1 MTQIHVCHRVS
12 VNIAKSSARGPHRV
26 CIDQREGAICPRE
39 SKFSTNFEKL
49 TLGSPGSSLGFIVG
63 RREEKI
69 WLNLRRVIDL
79 PPQLY
84 GYLVAEI

>member
-39 SKFSTNFEKL
+39 IFHESFEKL
-49 TLGSPGSSLGFIVG
+49 ALTGSTGSSLGFIVG
-63 RREEKI
+63 RKEKKI

-79 PPQLY
+79 PSQLY
-84 GYLVAEI
+84 GYLEAEI